1 MKKTKICLSRLP
13 RGVAE
18 NVNNLE
24 NDLPLLVCND
34 GIMLEAEKSD
44 RFAVQRSENA
54 AKIFY
59 TKENEIYAGIKYL
72 FIGDGHFFFA

>member
-18 NVNNLE
+18 NVKNLE

-44 RFAVQRSENA
+44 RFAVQRSETPR
-54 AKIFY
+54 KFFIRKK
-59 TKENEIYAGIKYL
+59 TKSMPA
-72 FIGDGHFFFA
+72 